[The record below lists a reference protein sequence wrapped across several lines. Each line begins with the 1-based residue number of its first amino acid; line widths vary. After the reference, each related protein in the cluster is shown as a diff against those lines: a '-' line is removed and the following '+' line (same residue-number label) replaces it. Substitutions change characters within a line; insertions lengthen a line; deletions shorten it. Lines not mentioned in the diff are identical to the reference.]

1 MPVETQSVRV
11 EVRAVSD
18 PCNVP
23 AEALSTNEI
32 ANLNLLW
39 RVGFDRPLEV
49 SYVNH
54 KNDYYKLLKLINKS
68 KFIFTDV
75 GNENNKKL
83 VHKCNSKHK
92 CALIWN
98 LVIVLIAV

>member
-32 ANLNLLW
+32 ANLNLL
-39 RVGFDRPLEV
+39 
-49 SYVNH
+49 
-54 KNDYYKLLKLINKS
+54 
-68 KFIFTDV
+68 
-75 GNENNKKL
+75 
-83 VHKCNSKHK
+83 
-92 CALIWN
+92 
-98 LVIVLIAV
+98 